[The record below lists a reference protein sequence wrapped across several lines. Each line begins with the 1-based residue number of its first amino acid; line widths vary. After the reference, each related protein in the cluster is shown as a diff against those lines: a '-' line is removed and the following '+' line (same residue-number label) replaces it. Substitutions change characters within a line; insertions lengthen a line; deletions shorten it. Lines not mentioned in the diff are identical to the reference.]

1 MNNKVILIAE
11 DEAPIRKFVIAGLSS
26 DEYKVIEA
34 LSAKEAVQ
42 SVATNN
48 PDLLLLDLGL
58 PDMDGLTVIQR
69 VREWS
74 NIPIIV
80 VSARGQEK
88 DKISALDSGA
98 DDYLTKPFSLGELL
112 ARMRVAFRN
121 SSRIIAN
128 NETKFQLRDLCVDF
142 TTRQVTIR
150 GEQKHLTPTE
160 YKLLC
165 ILIKYAGRVV
175 THKLLLTEVW
185 GQAYARQTQYLR
197 VYMQQLRH
205 KIEEDPSRPIYLGTD
220 PGIGY
225 KLRME

>member
-1 MNNKVILIAE
+1 MSNKVILIAE
-11 DEAPIRKFVIAGLSS
+11 DEASIRKFIIAGLPD
-26 DEYKVIEA
+26 DEYRILEA
-34 LSAKEAVQ
+34 VSAKEAIQ
-42 SVATNN
+42 SVATHN
-48 PDLLLLDLGL
+48 PDLLLLDIGL
-58 PDMDGLTVIQR
+58 PDMDGLNVIQR

-88 DKISALDSGA
+88 DKISALDMGA

-121 SSRIIAN
+121 TGRGNIIS
-128 NETKFQLRDLCVDF
+128 ETKFEFRDLVVNFDL
-142 TTRQVTIR
+142 RQVTVK

-160 YKLLC
+160 YKILC

-175 THKLLLTEVW
+175 THKMLLTEVW
-185 GQAYARQTQYLR
+185 GQAYAKQTQYLR

-205 KIEEDPSRPIYLGTD
+205 KIEENPSRPVYLSTD
-220 PGIGY
+220 PGVGY
-225 KLRME
+225 RLRLE